1 MTPLDQEIDKYL
13 KEIKSWLPF
22 PCKEISCIL
31 LPLQANIDS
40 YTLEKPNATIAE
52 IKSHFGAPED
62 IAAAYVSGISDMQL
76 LKKRF
81 MIQKNLKIVLLGVL
95 IMLGIWL
102 FEWLFF
108 IILHVIKT
116 GGFKPI

>member
-40 YTLEKPNATIAE
+40 YTLEKPNAA
-52 IKSHFGAPED
+52 
-62 IAAAYVSGISDMQL
+62 
-76 LKKRF
+76 
-81 MIQKNLKIVLLGVL
+81 IVHQG
-95 IMLGIWL
+95 
-102 FEWLFF
+102 
-108 IILHVIKT
+108 
-116 GGFKPI
+116 